1 MKIEFRIKCTT
12 ANNWYMHK
20 RGQVMELGWG
30 SNKEGGGGLY
40 MQNLLSKGKGIKYI
54 KIRNSEM

>member
-30 SNKEGGGGLY
+30 INKEVGGGGIVY
-40 MQNLLSKGKGIKYI
+40 AKFTV
-54 KIRNSEM
+54 